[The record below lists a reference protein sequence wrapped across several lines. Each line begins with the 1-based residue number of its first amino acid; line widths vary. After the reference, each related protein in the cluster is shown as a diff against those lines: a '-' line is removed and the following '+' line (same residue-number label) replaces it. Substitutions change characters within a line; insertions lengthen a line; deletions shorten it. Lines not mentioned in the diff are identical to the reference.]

1 MQGKFSTGESFSIR
15 AYKNAWK
22 LTKRDSDG
30 KYLIAFVAFDRC
42 VLEQMVA
49 AYEMSG
55 DYWEVWCSYEVNI
68 LHPLTKKAYAEVA
81 AELAAEY
88 GEEVPA

>member
-1 MQGKFSTGESFSIR
+1 MQGKFSTGETYSIR
-15 AYKNAWK
+15 AYKNAYK
-22 LTKRDSDG
+22 LTKRRDG
-30 KYLIAFVAFDRC
+30 KYLIAFVALDLC

-68 LHPLTKKAYAEVA
+68 LHPLTKQRYAEVV
-81 AELAAEY
+81 AELHAEY